1 MKRIILTW
9 ASSGLGASI
18 AKSFYQDGYEVIG
31 LCRSQP
37 TDFIQWI
44 ETDLSDEK
52 SVENAVHV
60 IQEKYSHFDVL
71 IQCAGDGDG
80 EEIDA
85 LDWEKT
91 QQTFTLNAIAPIILT
106 SKLLPLIKE
115 NKVDVI
121 NVGATIALKP
131 YQYFSVYGSSKG
143 AFRMWTENLQLE
155 LKGTSSR
162 VIGIYPGG
170 MNTKWN
176 EKRGNQIKAISGKDI
191 GSSFMNTDDI
201 AWLLLQIIKLPKN
214 MEISEI
220 VINRK

>member
-18 AKSFYQDGYEVIG
+18 AKCFHQDGYEVIG
-31 LCRSQP
+31 LCRSRP
-37 TDFIQWI
+37 AENIEWI
-44 ETDLSDEK
+44 ETNLSDEK
-52 SVENAVHV
+52 SVESAIWV
-60 IQEKYSHFDVL
+60 IQEKYSYFDVL

-80 EEIDA
+80 EEIDKI
-85 LDWEKT
+85 DWEKT

-115 NKVDVI
+115 NKADVI

-131 YQYFSVYGSSKG
+131 YQYFSVYGSSKW
-143 AFRMWTENLQLE
+143 AFKMWTENLQLE
-155 LKGTSSR
+155 LKWTSSR
-162 VIGIYPGG
+162 VIGVYPGG

-176 EKRGNQIKAISGKDI
+176 EKRGSQIKAISGKDI

-201 AWLLLQIIKLPKN
+201 AWLLLQIIRLPKN